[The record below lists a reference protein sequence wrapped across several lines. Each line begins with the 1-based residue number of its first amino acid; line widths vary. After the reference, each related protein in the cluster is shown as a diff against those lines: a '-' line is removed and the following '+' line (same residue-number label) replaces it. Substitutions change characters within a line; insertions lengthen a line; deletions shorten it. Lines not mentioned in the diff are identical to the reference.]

1 MEPGTTR
8 LEEITADGAV
18 CLASSDSGVIET
30 AALAKDRPETFV
42 YAVKDGQG
50 QVKGQVTGTVI
61 ASHRDGG
68 ELHFSVRPEI
78 PGAHAI

>member
-1 MEPGTTR
+1 MEPGSTR
-8 LEEITADGAV
+8 LEKITAAGEV
-18 CLASSDSGVIET
+18 CLASSDRGVIET

-42 YAVKDGQG
+42 YAVKDGQ
-50 QVKGQVTGTVI
+50 GQVTGTVI